1 MQSLDHPYI
10 CKLYEYFLNDDY
22 YYIIYEYIEGDSLYN
37 LIEQK
42 IKLKQGLSEETCK
55 IIFT

>member
-1 MQSLDHPYI
+1 MDHPYI